1 MSERVS
7 DVAARSV
14 TSDGQE
20 PYRFELLQSDAE
32 LAALEPEWIAL
43 FVRAQAKN
51 PFAHPSWMIPWFRH
65 FVPGRADRIV
75 VAMRREDEL
84 VAVAPIYYRDYGV
97 GSIRARA
104 LQLAGGSPRSNDRL
118 TEMSEVLALPAERR
132 KALRALVHHL
142 ALEVG
147 GWDWLG
153 ITLSSGHGWFEGDWL
168 PDAWRRRG
176 AFAVHKAV
184 RTFVVLPLPASWSEL
199 RLKRNLKEA
208 LRRSRNRLAAL
219 DVPSEISFVQGEA
232 LPDAVESLL
241 RLHGRRAEL
250 SGRLSHDDNFQDP
263 TTAGLV
269 REAAQKWSRSGGATA
284 AFLSLDGAPIAGRLL
299 LDANR
304 THFLS
309 FSGFEPEHWRLGAS
323 ASLMA
328 ASIQRAIDLGGELVN
343 FSVSPD
349 SAKLRW
355 SEQLDFQH
363 EFVAVSP
370 ARRSRYLFS
379 LWWQL
384 SARRALTQTRRLL
397 DGQLPSD
404 RRDPSGSDWG

>member
-1 MSERVS
+1 MSEHVF
-7 DVAARSV
+7 DVTARSV
-14 TSDGQE
+14 AAEGSDL
-20 PYRFELLQSDAE
+20 YRFELLQSDAE
-32 LAALEPEWIAL
+32 LAALEPEWIDL
-43 FVRAQAKN
+43 FVRARAKN
-51 PFAHPSWMIPWFRH
+51 PFAHPSWVIPWFRH
-65 FVPGRADRIV
+65 FVPDRDERIV
-75 VAMRREDEL
+75 VAMRREGEL
-84 VAVAPIYYRDYGV
+84 VAVAPIYYRHYGV
-97 GSIRARA
+97 GPLRARA
-104 LQLAGGSPRSNDRL
+104 LQVAGGSPRSNDRL
-118 TEMSEVLALPAERR
+118 TEMSEILTLPGDRR
-132 KALRALVHHL
+132 KIFRGLVHHL

-153 ITLSSGHGWFEGDWL
+153 VTLSPGQGWFEGDWL
-168 PDAWRRRG
+168 PDDWRRRG

-208 LRRSRNRLAAL
+208 LRRSKNRLAAL
-219 DVPSEISFVQGEA
+219 DVPTEISFVEGEG
-232 LPDAVESLL
+232 LPHAVEGLM
-241 RLHGRRAEL
+241 RLHGRRAEMA
-250 SGRLSHDDNFQDP
+250 GRLTHDDYFQDP
-263 TTAGLV
+263 TTAALI
-269 REAAQKWSRSGGATA
+269 RDAAQKWSSSGGATA

-328 ASIQRAIDLGGELVN
+328 ASIRRAIDLGGELVN

-363 EFVAVSP
+363 EFVAVAP